1 VTMRFGLREFIFFV
15 VLLAVPVAS
24 FFYLFKPRNDE
35 IRQARAEIDAK
46 QAKLDRLAQAAAKID
61 DMQLAIEQGRQ
72 SIQLIE
78 AKLPSEQGV
87 DGILEQVWQIAK
99 RNKLTVKSVKS
110 QAPVP
115 AAQYME
121 LPLKV
126 VMEGGFDGFY
136 QFLLE
141 LETLP
146 RITRIHE
153 AKLNRLTGKTNNGQD
168 EYPSGWMKADFTLSI
183 YFQPQPSA
191 TPPANTQANGG
202 PRS

>member
-1 VTMRFGLREFIFFV
+1 MRFGLREFVFFI
-15 VLLAVPVAS
+15 VLLGVPVAS

-46 QAKLDRLAQAAAKID
+46 QDKLNRLAAAASKID

-78 AKLPSEQGV
+78 AKLPNEQGV

-99 RNKLTVKSVKS
+99 RNRLTVKSVKS
-110 QAPVP
+110 QTAVP
-115 AAQYME
+115 AARYME

-126 VMEGGFDGFY
+126 MMEGEFDGFY

-146 RITRIHE
+146 RITRMHQV
-153 AKLNRLTGKTNNGQD
+153 KLTRLTGRTVGGQED
-168 EYPSGWMKADFTLSI
+168 YPPGWMKADFAL
-183 YFQPQPSA
+183 
-191 TPPANTQANGG
+191 
-202 PRS
+202 

>member
-1 VTMRFGLREFIFFV
+1 MRFGLREFIFFV

-35 IRQARAEIDAK
+35 IRQANAEIQSK
-46 QAKLDRLAQAAAKID
+46 QGKLDRLAAAAAKID

-78 AKLPSEQGV
+78 AKLPNEQGV

-99 RNKLTVKSVKS
+99 RNKLAVKSVKS
-110 QAPVP
+110 QPPVP
-115 AAQYME
+115 TARYME

-126 VMEGGFDGFY
+126 IMEGEFDGFY

-146 RITRIHE
+146 RITRMHQV
-153 AKLNRLTGKTNNGQD
+153 KLTRVTGKNAAGED
-168 EYPSGWMKADFTLSI
+168 YAPGWMKADFTLSI
-183 YFQPQPSA
+183 YFEPQNGGSGSPIA
-191 TPPANTQANGG
+191 QANGG
-202 PRS
+202 TTK